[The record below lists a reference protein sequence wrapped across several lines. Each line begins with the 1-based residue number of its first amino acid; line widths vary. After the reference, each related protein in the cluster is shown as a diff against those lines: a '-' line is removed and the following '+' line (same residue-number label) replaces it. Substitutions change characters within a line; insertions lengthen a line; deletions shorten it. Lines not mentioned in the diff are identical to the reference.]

1 MMIHSLHRMRE
12 SFDVGFGAGSVWRSS
27 AAKRGAFLHRRLVAV
42 GGRGVAVRRLG
53 ANRAGEIRLTR
64 FLRNAAVTFEEMAL
78 TAAART
84 GRRCRG
90 ARHVLAIQDTTVL
103 RSQGGGGHYLHA
115 MICVDAQDGALLGLI
130 DGRFLSRQDGQKAKR
145 RSLPIE
151 QKESMRW
158 LDGAQAAVDVCAAAE
173 RVTVIADRESDIY
186 EAFARRPAGTG
197 LLVRAAHDRAL
208 ADGGRL
214 FAFIDAL
221 PEAGRTEITVPARP
235 GKGPEKAVFSVRF
248 SKAAL
253 KRPANGARR
262 PHDPDSVAVFV
273 VDLRQLNAAKGA
285 DPVHWRL
292 FSTQPVGSLEEALEA
307 AGLYR
312 RRWLIEQVFRTL
324 KTKGFDV
331 EALRIEDEAPREKL
345 VMAALIAALSV
356 QQLVHARDGAGEA
369 DTLRPLTDVFDAADR
384 KLIEA
389 FSASLEGKT
398 ARQKNPHPKQSLAF
412 ATWVCARLGGWTGY
426 YGKPGPITIL
436 RGYLDLKAASR
447 GANIMNR
454 THDV

>member
-1 MMIHSLHRMRE
+1 MMIHSLHRTRE
-12 SFDVGFGAGSVWRSS
+12 IFDVGFDAGSVWRSS

-53 ANRAGEIRLTR
+53 GCRAGEIRLTR
-64 FLRNAAVTFEEMAL
+64 FLRNPAVTFQEMAL

-84 GRRCRG
+84 GARCRG
-90 ARHVLAIQDTTVL
+90 ARHVLAIQDTTVV
-103 RSQGGGGHYLHA
+103 RSEGGGGHYLHA
-115 MICVDAQDGALLGLI
+115 MICVEAGDGALLGLA
-130 DGRFLSRQDGQKAKR
+130 DGQFLSRGGGKKGKR

-151 QKESMRW
+151 HKESMRW
-158 LDGAQAAVDVCAAAE
+158 LDGAQAAVDVCAGAE
-173 RVTVIADRESDIY
+173 RVTVIADREGDIY
-186 EAFARRPAGTG
+186 EAFARCPAGTE
-197 LLVRAAHDRAL
+197 LLIRAAHDRAL

-214 FAFIDAL
+214 FACIDAL
-221 PEAGRTEITVPARP
+221 PEAGRTQILLPARP
-235 GKGPEKAVFSVRF
+235 GKGPETAIFSVRF

-253 KRPANGARR
+253 KKPANGARSPR
-262 PHDPDSVAVFV
+262 DPDAVGV
-273 VDLRQLNAAKGA
+273 YAADLRQINAAAGA

-292 FSTQPVGSLEEALEA
+292 LATQPVTNLAQALEV

-324 KTKGFDV
+324 KTKGFDI

-345 VMAALIAALSV
+345 VMATLIAAVSV
-356 QQLVHARDGAGEA
+356 QQLVHARDGLGDSAA
-369 DTLRPLTDVFDAADR
+369 PRPLTDVFDAADR
-384 KLIEA
+384 SLIEA

-398 ARQKNPHPKQSLAF
+398 ARQKNPHPKHSLAY

-447 GANIMNR
+447 GANIMKGL
-454 THDV
+454 HDV